1 MLRNSFFLV
10 AALAAGVFGLGTVG
24 CGDDASTGTG
34 GNGAGGDASTSNT
47 GAGAGDVELTT
58 PPERPAD
65 APAGDGDGATL
76 GVSALFLG
84 DTDRNGAVSPSA
96 WQTFGYDIDGVA
108 TVDVDGDGKI
118 TGADLEG
125 RNCAPVQSEAN
136 AKNLEDGP
144 GGVDNSFGR
153 NIVSFIS
160 SILEDPSTTATDAIA
175 EGSFTIALE
184 MDTLG
189 AGANYDPI
197 PTSLYAAV
205 DRGEDGVWL
214 KVPELLDGNGESKIK
229 FPNAYVVDNTWVS
242 GEPQT
247 ITLNLSIAGV
257 DLSLN
262 INQAVIAVKLDGG
275 RTAGSEGI
283 IAGVLE
289 TEALVTEI
297 GEVASVLAGDST
309 EGLCPGDTLFE
320 SVMQTIRN
328 ASDIMKNGT
337 QNPGATCDGISIAIG
352 FDAEIVELGG
362 VAEPS
367 EPTPSTCPE

>member
-24 CGDDASTGTG
+24 CGDDGATGTG
-34 GNGAGGDASTSNT
+34 GGGTGGDASTSNT

-58 PPERPAD
+58 PPERPSG
-65 APAGDGDGATL
+65 APAGDGDTVTM
-76 GVSALFLG
+76 GVSALYLG
-84 DTDRNGAVSPSA
+84 DTDRNFTDSQTA

-108 TVDVDGDGKI
+108 TVDIDGDGKV

-153 NIVSFIS
+153 NIVSFIKS
-160 SILEDPSTTATDAIA
+160 VLEDPSTTASEAIA

-184 MDTLG
+184 METLG
-189 AGANYDPI
+189 TGANYDPI

-205 DRGEDGVWL
+205 GGEDGVWEI
-214 KVPELLDGNGESKIK
+214 VPELLDASGEPKIK
-229 FPNAYVVDNTWVS
+229 FANAYVVDNTWVS

-247 ITLNLSIAGV
+247 ITLNLSLSGV

-262 INQAVIAVKLDGG
+262 INNAVIAVKLNAD
-275 RTAGSEGI
+275 RTGGSEGVI
-283 IAGVLE
+283 SGVLE

-352 FDAEIVELGG
+352 FDANLVELGD

-367 EPTPSTCPE
+367 EPTPSSCE